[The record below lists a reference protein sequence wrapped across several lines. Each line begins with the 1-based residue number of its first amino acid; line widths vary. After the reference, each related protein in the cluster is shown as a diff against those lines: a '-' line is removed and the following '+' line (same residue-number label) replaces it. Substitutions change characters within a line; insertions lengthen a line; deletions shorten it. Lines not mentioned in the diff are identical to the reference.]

1 MVSEALKGIGVELE
15 VGGIFEGFGMLN
27 QVQHDEVKHRI
38 THYQIRR

>member
-1 MVSEALKGIGVELE
+1 MVSEALKGRVELE
-15 VGGIFEGFGMLN
+15 VEGIFGGFGMLN